1 MLSEWEWD
9 HGAVVSGGAQW
20 TLSGEDDS
28 CNNNNNRIKTYK
40 KNNNN
45 RIKRGDSVIVK
56 DN

>member
-28 CNNNNNRIKTYK
+28 CNNNNN
-40 KNNNN
+40 N